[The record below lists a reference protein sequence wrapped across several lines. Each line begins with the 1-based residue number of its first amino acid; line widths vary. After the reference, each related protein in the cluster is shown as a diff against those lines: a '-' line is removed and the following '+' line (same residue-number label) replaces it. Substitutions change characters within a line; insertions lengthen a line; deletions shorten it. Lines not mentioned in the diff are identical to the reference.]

1 MKIKRRKTGL
11 SLIEMLIALPML
23 ALVFMSIAYMVAV
36 IGESTSFGIAQTKT
50 QTAANNVLM
59 LMKAEGYSKLGDI
72 LGFITTVDAEGKN
85 IKVEGKEIPKDSII
99 HPDGITKL
107 ILSLEEKDSG
117 ADTQNINNKICII
130 KVKAPDFY
138 DIQTEVKTISF

>member
-50 QTAANNVLM
+50 QTASNNVLM

-72 LGFITTVDAEGKN
+72 LGFITTVDSEGN
-85 IKVEGKEIPKDSII
+85 HIKVEGKEIPKDSII
-99 HPDGITKL
+99 HPDGITRL
-107 ILSLEEKDSG
+107 ILNLEENTK
-117 ADTQNINNKICII
+117 
-130 KVKAPDFY
+130 
-138 DIQTEVKTISF
+138 